1 MRRLV
6 MLVLALAA
14 VAIAVT
20 ACGSEANDYRGEVKK
35 VQDKYLTDLEKYR
48 TSVQTAVATD
58 PATAGAQ
65 LDQLSATMTKFADEV
80 AAIEPPDDQ
89 KEEAAQ
95 LVGAY
100 RASAD
105 AASQLKEAAATGDAA
120 ALQAAITAFNEAQKQ
135 ETAAITA
142 LNAAD

>member
-6 MLVLALAA
+6 MLVIALGA

-20 ACGSEANDYRGEVKK
+20 ACGSEANDYRGDVKK
-35 VQDKYLTDLEKYR
+35 VQDKYLADLEKYR
-48 TSVQTAVATD
+48 TAVQTSVATD
-58 PATAGAQ
+58 PASAVAQ

-80 AAIEPPDDQ
+80 EAIEPPDDQ
-89 KEEAAQ
+89 QQQAAQ

-100 RASAD
+100 RASAAAATQLKD
-105 AASQLKEAAATGDAA
+105 AASTGD
-120 ALQAAITAFNEAQKQ
+120 LPAIQEAIEAFNKAQQQ
-135 ETAAITA
+135 ESDAITA

>member
-20 ACGSEANDYRGEVKK
+20 ACGSEANDYRGDVKK
-35 VQDKYLTDLEKYR
+35 VQDKYLADLEKYR

-58 PATAGAQ
+58 PASASAQ

-105 AASQLKEAAATGDAA
+105 AATQLKEAAATGDGGAI
-120 ALQAAITAFNEAQKQ
+120 QAAIEAFNMAQQQESEA
-135 ETAAITA
+135 INA

>member
-6 MLVLALAA
+6 MLVLALGA

-20 ACGSEANDYRGEVKK
+20 ACGSEANDYRGDVKK
-35 VQDKYLTDLEKYR
+35 VQDKYLADLEKYR

-58 PATAGAQ
+58 PASASAQ

-80 AAIEPPDDQ
+80 EAIKPPDDQ
-89 KEEAAQ
+89 KEQAAQ

-105 AASQLKEAAATGDAA
+105 AATQLKEAAATGDVGAI
-120 ALQAAITAFNEAQKQ
+120 QAAIEAFNKAQQQ